1 MNRINLDASAFR
13 LMRVDSTGNTGSC
26 KTGRM
31 SSPAGRSYSGLPAD
45 ERLARRRQQLLEAGL
60 DILGAPEGPGDLTL
74 RAVCQHSGLAQR
86 YFYESFADKDEFAVA
101 IFDWAVEGL
110 ASTVEAE
117 VAAAPP
123 RLQVRAGI
131 TSVVRVINADRR
143 IGQLLYSPSQVNPV
157 LVRKRFEATA
167 MFVSLFAQHLRDWF
181 RRDDQGNLPVL
192 AHFIIGGVGQA
203 VAAWLHQDVAV
214 GEDELIE
221 QLVEMLLAHGPERS
235 AQL

>member
-1 MNRINLDASAFR
+1 MIAINLDASAFR
-13 LMRVDSTGNTGSC
+13 LIAVLFAGNTGSC

-45 ERLARRRQQLLEAGL
+45 ERLARRRQRLLEVGL
-60 DILGAPEGPGDLTL
+60 DILGAPDGPGDLTL
-74 RAVCQHSGLAQR
+74 RAVCQRSGLAQR

-101 IFDWAVEGL
+101 IFDWAIEGL
-110 ASTVEAE
+110 AATIEAE

-131 TSVVRVINADRR
+131 TSVVRAVNADRR

-167 MFVSLFAQHLRDWF
+167 MFVSLFAQHLHDWF
-181 RRDDQGNLPVL
+181 RRDDQGNLPAL
-192 AHFIIGGVGQA
+192 AHFVVGGVGQA
-203 VAAWLHQDVAV
+203 VSAWLHGDVVV

-221 QLVEMLLAHGPERS
+221 QLVDMLLAHGPAGS
-235 AQL
+235 AQR

>member
-1 MNRINLDASAFR
+1 M
-13 LMRVDSTGNTGSC
+13 
-26 KTGRM
+26 
-31 SSPAGRSYSGLPAD
+31 
-45 ERLARRRQQLLEAGL
+45 
-60 DILGAPEGPGDLTL
+60 
-74 RAVCQHSGLAQR
+74 
-86 YFYESFADKDEFAVA
+86 
-101 IFDWAVEGL
+101 
-110 ASTVEAE
+110 
-117 VAAAPP
+117 
-123 RLQVRAGI
+123 
-131 TSVVRVINADRR
+131 VRVINADRR